1 MGYGLLRGGLRQRT
15 IGRAALASRMGDHT
29 LLGHQIRHCHT
40 PALGRCRLEHLARCG
55 ARLAHHQLRTPR
67 APAAAGAKGDIHL
80 VTRQV
85 LVDRCELHAHIFPA
99 AFQFFGQHHGQ
110 AGAGALAHFGP
121 GDFTNDLVVRRDADP
136 GVDINRATVRA
147 IGCEFVGGCR
157 RQVKTQAQAR
167 ASCHGGVQ
175 KATA

>member
-1 MGYGLLRGGLRQRT
+1 MR
-15 IGRAALASRMGDHT
+15 DHT
-29 LLGHQIRHCHT
+29 LLGHHIRHCHT
-40 PALGRCRLEHLARCG
+40 PALGCCRLEHLARCG

-67 APAAAGAKGDIHL
+67 APAAAGAEGDIHL

-121 GDFTNDLVVRRDADP
+121 RDFTNNLVVRRDADP